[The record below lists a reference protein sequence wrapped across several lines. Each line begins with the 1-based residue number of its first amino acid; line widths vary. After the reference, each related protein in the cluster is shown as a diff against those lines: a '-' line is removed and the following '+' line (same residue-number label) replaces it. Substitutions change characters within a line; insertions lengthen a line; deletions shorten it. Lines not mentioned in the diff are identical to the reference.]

1 MIDWIAI
8 RNFAI
13 TESVELELGSQFTAV
28 TGETGSGKSLM
39 VDALSILLGARAD
52 NSLIQ
57 YGKDQA
63 EIQAS
68 FNLSKGNPVFN
79 WLHEHDLVADQEL
92 QLRRI
97 IRRDKAGRGY
107 INGKPV
113 NISMLRDLGQSLV
126 DIHGQHEHHSLMR
139 RSIQQSLLDEAAGNQ
154 KLLDQVGVEHDKLSE
169 LRTQLEQLKNSQQS
183 ITERIDLL
191 KFQLSELQE
200 LAPVAGEW
208 EQLEIAQKRLH
219 HSSELVSGTRAV
231 ANALS
236 QNDDQSVYLDLNR
249 LSAQLRQLEPLDNS
263 LSSIATMLEEAIVNV
278 EEAAQQLKEHY
289 EGIDLDPHEAQE
301 LELRVSTYHSLARKH
316 RVNPSELAEYA
327 NKLSQELNSLCNPEA
342 ERERLEDDLSRAI
355 DDYKKVAKQLSSKR
369 VSTSKKLSKNIT
381 AAMQKLGMNGG
392 TFDIAIQPVAE
403 NLFPRTGLESI
414 EFMVTA
420 NPGVPPQSLAKIA
433 SGGEISRISLAIQV
447 ILADA
452 ASVPTLVFDEV
463 DVGIGGTVANV
474 VGERLRELGRSRQ
487 VISVTHLAQVAAKAD
502 HHLSVTKRSESG
514 KSVRVE
520 ISELSKEE
528 RIQEIARM
536 SGSDKLT
543 SQSRAHAEQLL
554 ATN

>member
-13 TESVELELGSQFTAV
+13 TKAVELELGDRFTAV

-52 NSLIQ
+52 NALIQ

-68 FNLSKGNPVFN
+68 FNLPKSDPVFN
-79 WLHEHDLVADQEL
+79 WLDEHDLASDQEL

-97 IRRDKAGRGY
+97 IRRDKPGRGY

-139 RSIQQSLLDEAAGNQ
+139 RPVQQALLDEAAGSQELLAKVNIEHEKISQLQNQ
-154 KLLDQVGVEHDKLSE
+154 LD
-169 LRTQLEQLKNSQQS
+169 QLKNSQQS

-191 KFQLSELQE
+191 KFQLSELE
-200 LAPVAGEW
+200 LLAPIADEW

-219 HSSELVSGTRAV
+219 HSSELVSGTREV
-231 ANALS
+231 ANALA

-249 LSAQLRQLEPLDNS
+249 LSSQLRQLESLDNS
-263 LSSIATMLEEAIVNV
+263 LGSIATMLEEAIVNIG
-278 EEAAQQLKEHY
+278 EAAQELKEHY
-289 EGIDLDPHEAQE
+289 EGVDLDPQEAQE

-316 RVNPSELAEYA
+316 RINPAALADHA
-327 NKLSQELNSLCNPEA
+327 QKLRQELDNLRNPEA
-342 ERERLEDDLSRAI
+342 ERERLEEDLSQAI
-355 DDYKKVAKQLSSKR
+355 DAYTKIA
-369 VSTSKKLSKNIT
+369 KKLSKKRASVSKTLSKDIT
-381 AAMQKLGMNGG
+381 SAMQKLGMDGG
-392 TFDIAIQPVAE
+392 TFDIAIQPVAKKS
-403 NLFPRTGLESI
+403 FPRSGLESV

-420 NPGVPPQSLAKIA
+420 NPGVPPQPLAKIA

-474 VGERLRELGRSRQ
+474 VGERLKQLGLSRQ

-502 HHLSVTKRSESG
+502 HHLSVTKRSENG
-514 KSVRVE
+514 KSVHVE
-520 ISELSKEE
+520 INKLTDEE

-536 SGSDKLT
+536 SGSDTLT